1 MDSECKKIE
10 YILGLPHVGGK
21 IFCRD
26 SHTII
31 LMDCD
36 ALSNKKMLV
45 LQRSLPHLGIDIVSS
60 DQSVSGFVVVFT
72 RVEMGVEMIIN
83 VVHIMLNFGILAFT
97 MAKLF

>member
-31 LMDCD
+31 LMDYD

-45 LQRSLPHLGIDIVSS
+45 LQHGLPHLGIDIVSS